1 MTDWQKII
9 SEWGTPAM
17 SVYATELVCTKCH
30 RDMGAVIF
38 AKKKIHQI
46 VSHNQIT
53 IICKICFEELKKSVR
68 DSKTPGEGKMMEHL
82 LHSDSC
88 SIEGFSKAVR

>member
-9 SEWGTPAM
+9 SEWGTLAM

-30 RDMGAVIF
+30 RDMGAVILR
-38 AKKKIHQI
+38 KKIHQI

-53 IICKICFEELKKSVR
+53 IICKICFEELKKAVR
-68 DSKTPGEGKMMEHL
+68 DSKTPVKEK
-82 LHSDSC
+82 
-88 SIEGFSKAVR
+88 